1 MCLGALVAVMGW
13 VSLSFAS
20 VPQSFAILNVD
31 LPFVIVEAP
40 TCRITNSER
49 RSVSVTL
56 MSRNFTHQSLGE
68 VSIRGSSSAK
78 HPKKPYRLELQ
89 DENGDDL
96 KLSLLGMPKESD
108 WILYPAY
115 LDKTMIRDVLAYEL
129 WRQMGYWAPRT
140 RYVHLFI
147 ITNSSSSSS
156 SSSSSNDLASFSAF
170 SGLSPSLSNSAS
182 SVSPVV
188 NTNFASFSEFRGDAA
203 ESGVAVASADIY
215 PKSKLIYDTCECRS
229 EFD

>member
-1 MCLGALVAVMGW
+1 MRLRQLIAAIAWLTTSLAAGSQPTAVCD
-13 VSLSFAS
+13 SR
-20 VPQSFAILNVD
+20 
-31 LPFVIVEAP
+31 LPSVIVDAREHQ
-40 TCRITNSER
+40 ITNRQR
-49 RSVSVTL
+49 RLVSITL
-56 MSRNFTHQSLGE
+56 TSTDSTQHSRAE
-68 VSIRGSSSAK
+68 MSIRGSSSAK

-147 ITNSSSSSS
+147 HTNSSSSSS
-156 SSSSSNDLASFSAF
+156 SSSSSF
-170 SGLSPSLSNSAS
+170 SLSNSVS
-182 SVSPVV
+182 SVFSVADSSSLPSFAFVE
-188 NTNFASFSEFRGDAA
+188 NFGSQTNF
-203 ESGVAVASADIY
+203 VASVLN
-215 PKSKLIYDTCECRS
+215 PPSRS
-229 EFD
+229 SRASVEYSPLRVKPTLLS